1 MGEPLRC
8 LVLFDTG
15 VEPYQTPSM
24 GAFEIVLLP
33 CLADNYSVLLHD
45 PVSGETAAIDAPHAA
60 TIKAALNARNWRLNH
75 LFITHHHTDHTA
87 GIAELKGHYGASVTG
102 PEAEAD
108 RIPGL
113 TRGVTEA
120 TRLEFAG
127 HPIRVLETPGH
138 TLGHVTYHL
147 PEDGLAFTGDTLFSL
162 GCGRIFEGDPQTMWN
177 SVSKIAA
184 LPGDTR
190 IYCGH
195 EYTLGNAR
203 FALSVEPENEALKAR
218 VAEVEVLRAAGE
230 PTIPTTVELEKATN
244 PFLRPNSR
252 MMRARLGLDGA
263 PDWEVFARLRQ
274 LKNKA

>member
-1 MGEPLRC
+1 MG
-8 LVLFDTG
+8 F
-15 VEPYQTPSM
+15 EPYQTLGM
-24 GAFEIVLLP
+24 TTFQIVLLP
-33 CLADNYSVLLHD
+33 CLADNYCVLLHD
-45 PVSGETAAIDAPHAA
+45 PGSGETAAIDAPQAA
-60 TIKAALNARNWRLNH
+60 TIRAALDARNWRLNH

-120 TRLEFAG
+120 TRLEFSG
-127 HPIRVLETPGH
+127 HPIQVLETPGH
-138 TLGHVTYHL
+138 TLGHVTFYL
-147 PEDGLAFTGDTLFSL
+147 PDDGLVFTGDTLFSL
-162 GCGRIFEGDPQTMWN
+162 GCGRIFEGDPQMMWN

-203 FALSVEPENEALKAR
+203 FAMNVEPENEALKAR
-218 VAEVEVLRAAGE
+218 VAEVDARRAAGDA
-230 PTIPTTVELEKATN
+230 TIPTTIDLEKATN
-244 PFLRPNSR
+244 PFLRPQSR
-252 MMRARLGLDGA
+252 MIRARLGLEGA
-263 PDWEVFARLRQ
+263 PDWEVFALLRQ